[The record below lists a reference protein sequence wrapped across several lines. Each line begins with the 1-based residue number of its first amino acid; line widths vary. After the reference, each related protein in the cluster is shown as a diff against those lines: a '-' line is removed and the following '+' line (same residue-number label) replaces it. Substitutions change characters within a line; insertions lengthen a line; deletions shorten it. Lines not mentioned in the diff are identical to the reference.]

1 MKHSKRSSRWLLLA
15 VMLALLVAAGCA
27 PVRLGVKWPVLDVVS
42 NNGQTR
48 IFVAFNERVSLVQP
62 ENGAV
67 APLLNP
73 EGQVRLDENGNPRP
87 WILMGSSADN
97 AQFFSRPILDEADK
111 MLLPAYNN
119 RLLTVDMVT
128 AQPDT
133 VTGIAVPDH
142 VIADVIVTDDF
153 YYVPLQQRNLV
164 ALDRQTLE
172 IRWTLETESGIWES
186 PLLHEGVLYV
196 PSIDH
201 NLYAVDA
208 QTGEPVWASPAY
220 LEGAV
225 GSTPVIYEDHLYV
238 GSFIHKLFKVD
249 LQGRIVSTYQAD
261 NWIWSSPVID
271 DGVLY
276 LADLAGTVH
285 AINPETMT
293 AIWSQRVSERGFRPS
308 PLVTP
313 TNLIVASRD
322 GRVYWL
328 DKASGEVIFQR
339 ELEGR
344 PEVLSDL
351 LMLEANP
358 DQGIL
363 ESMVIV
369 STVDPARLAVA
380 YALETGRQIWVYSR

>member
-1 MKHSKRSSRWLLLA
+1 MKLSKRSSRWLLLA
-15 VMLALLVAAGCA
+15 ISLNLLVAAGCA
-27 PVRLGVKWPVLDVVS
+27 PARLGVKWPVLDVLS

-67 APLLNP
+67 APLLNS

-97 AQFFSRPILDEADK
+97 AQFFARPILEEADR

-133 VTGIAVPDH
+133 VTGIALPDH

-153 YYVPLQQRNLV
+153 YYVPLKQRNLI

-172 IRWTLETESGIWES
+172 IRWTLETESGIWET
-186 PLLHEGVLYV
+186 PLLHDGVLYV

-208 QTGEPVWASPAY
+208 RTGEPVWASPAD

-225 GSTPVIYEDHLYV
+225 ASTPVLYEDHIYV
-238 GSFIHKLFKVD
+238 GSFIHKLFKID
-249 LQGRIVSTYQAD
+249 LQGRIVGTYQAN

-271 DGVLY
+271 NGVLY

-293 AIWSQRVSERGFRPS
+293 AIWSRRVSERGFRPS

-313 TNLIVASRD
+313 ANLIVASRD